1 MDKYI
6 IKFDD
11 TEIEEYKFHQPKSP
25 ISINDIDISKIIVSN
40 KLFFSK
46 QDFKYFIGYKDAKKI
61 RSLFLFYPK
70 MSINKKDFDK
80 TICMYF
86 LKKDEN
92 FFYKYNEIW
101 EKVSNIVKKK
111 KIDSELIYIIKNI

>member
-61 RSLFLFYPK
+61 RSFFLFYPK
-70 MSINKKDFDK
+70 TSINKRDFDK

-111 KIDSELIYIIKNI
+111 KLIVNLYI

>member
-92 FFYKYNEIW
+92 FFYKYSEIW

>member
-25 ISINDIDISKIIVSN
+25 ISINDIVISKIIVSN